1 MFTITNTNIT
11 INIADM
17 DRAIDFY
24 TNVLGF
30 KVLNRYGNHYAQV
43 SGPGVVIGLHPSA
56 AKANA
61 SENIS
66 IGFTVDDFENARAG
80 LDGSKV
86 LYEER
91 KEMGGSF
98 IHFKDPDGTPI
109 YFINPKR

>member
-1 MFTITNTNIT
+1 MFTITNTNIS

-17 DRAIDFY
+17 DQSIGFY
-24 TNVLGF
+24 TDVLGF
-30 KVLNRYGNHYAQV
+30 KVLSRYGNHYAQV

-56 AKANA
+56 VKSAA

-66 IGFTVDDFENARAG
+66 IGFTVDNFDDAKG
-80 LDGSKV
+80 SLDKSNV
-86 LYEER
+86 TYQER

-98 IHFKDPDGTPI
+98 IHFNDPDGTPL